1 MDTTA
6 RVLRNRGVKYQLRR
20 ISDGQL
26 QMIIEN
32 TLVQIDSE
40 RGFLHLL
47 QAELAARRLGV
58 PRRSRLGE
66 ESLF

>member
-58 PRRSRLGE
+58 PHQSRLGE